1 VVGGGD
7 TIEFLNKFSLLKK
20 FDFVSIGG
28 GAMLDFLAGEEMPGL
43 KALGYYGDQKS

>member
-28 GAMLDFLAGEEMPGL
+28 GAMLDFLAGKEMPGL